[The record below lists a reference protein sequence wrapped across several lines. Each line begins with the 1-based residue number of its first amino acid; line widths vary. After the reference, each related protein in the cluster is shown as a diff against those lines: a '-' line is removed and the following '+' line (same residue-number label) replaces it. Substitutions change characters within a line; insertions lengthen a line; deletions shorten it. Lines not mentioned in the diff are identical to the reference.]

1 MVETVNYIYF
11 FNTKD
16 LIQASKNEKIKLIK
30 KSLKFI
36 KNISKGKNLEGAP
49 LDRIFK
55 RLFLE
60 EIEKHV
66 RWENRNLHTEKNQ
79 IDCIPR
85 PRDGSYWRSGKG

>member
-30 KSLKFI
+30 KSPKFI

-60 EIEKHV
+60 EIETWQACTLGKSKLAHGKKSD
-66 RWENRNLHTEKNQ
+66 RLH
-79 IDCIPR
+79 P
-85 PRDGSYWRSGKG
+85 